1 MATFEN
7 FMMVALFALGLY
19 LLSTAVISFLGGDKR
34 PQTIVYIAIGAVLVA
49 YNVGVVKNL
58 FSK

>member
-19 LLSTAVISFLGGDKR
+19 LLATSVQAFMGGNTSA
-34 PQTIVYIAIGAVLVA
+34 QTIVYIAIGSVLVA
-49 YNVGVVKNL
+49 YNLGVVKKL
-58 FSK
+58 FL

>member
-19 LLSTAVISFLGGDKR
+19 LLSTAVIAFLGGDKR

-49 YNVGVVKNL
+49 YNLGVVKNL